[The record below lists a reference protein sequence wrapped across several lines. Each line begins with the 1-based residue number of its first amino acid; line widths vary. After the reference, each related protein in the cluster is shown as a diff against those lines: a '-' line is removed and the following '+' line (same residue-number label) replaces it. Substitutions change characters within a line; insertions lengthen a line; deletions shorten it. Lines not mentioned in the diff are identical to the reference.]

1 MNEEWRLIPK
11 SKGQYEVSSSGK
23 VRNAQTGR
31 VLKQFQF
38 QNGSYGVTLGGYL
51 NRTFTTGQ
59 LVAMA
64 FFPDEIGWARHKNG
78 DVKDNRVENIEV
90 IWYE

>member
-1 MNEEWRLIPK
+1 MKEWRVIPK
-11 SKGQYEVSSSGK
+11 SRGQYEVSSTGE

-31 VLKQFQF
+31 ILKQFQF

-51 NRTFTTGQ
+51 NKTFTVGQ

-64 FFPDEIGWARHKNG
+64 FYPDEVGRATHRNR

-90 IWYE
+90 VWYE